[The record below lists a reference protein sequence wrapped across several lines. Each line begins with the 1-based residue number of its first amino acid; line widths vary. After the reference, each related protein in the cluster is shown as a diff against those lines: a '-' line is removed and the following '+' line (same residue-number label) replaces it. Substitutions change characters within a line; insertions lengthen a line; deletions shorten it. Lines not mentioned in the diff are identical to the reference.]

1 MAFGSERR
9 TVQNPLVKYAIE
21 AGWTYLSPDEALR
34 LRRGDSGIVLHDI
47 LIQQLQ
53 RLNSGIVDHLR
64 AEDMIRKLTSVR
76 PNIEGNFE
84 VWEYLKGLK
93 TVFVDIE
100 NRERNVKFLDP
111 ENPEANIFHVTD
123 ELRFTGEK
131 KPIRADVVFFINGIP
146 VILVETKAA
155 THIEGIAE
163 ALDQIRRYHYEGAE
177 LIAVLQLYA
186 LTHLIQFYYGATWN
200 TSRKSLYN
208 WREEQAGDFE
218 TLVKTFIAPR
228 RVLRVLTDFIMFT
241 RKDGELSKVVLRPHQ
256 MRAVERVIQ
265 RARDTKK
272 RRGLIWHTQGSGKT
286 YTMVTVAKRLIEDP
300 YFSNPTVLM
309 IVDRNELEQQLFGNL
324 EAVGFGRVEIAR
336 SKRHLIELLRSD
348 YRGLIVSMI
357 HKFEGIPPNVNT
369 RENIFVLID
378 EAHRSTGGK
387 LGNYLMGALPN
398 ATYIGFTG
406 TPIDKTAHGKG
417 TFKVFGIDDPKGYL
431 DKYSIKESIEDGT
444 TVPLHYS
451 LAPNELQVDK
461 ETLEK
466 EFLNL
471 KEIEG
476 VSDIEELNKVLDK
489 AVTLKNMLKSPD
501 RVEKIAKFVA
511 EHFREVIEPMGYK
524 AFLVAVD
531 REACALYKEAL
542 DRYLPPEY
550 SEVVISKGPNDPEE
564 LAKYHRTE
572 EQEEQIRKN
581 FRNPD
586 ALPKILIVTE
596 KLLTGFDA
604 PILYCMYL
612 DKPMRD
618 HVLLQA
624 IARVNR
630 PYEDDKGRRKPAGFV
645 LDFVGIFDNLEKAL
659 AFDSEDVKG
668 VIEGIDVL
676 KEHFVAL
683 IEDGRKNYLI
693 LVDGKDADK
702 AAEAVL
708 EYFRNKEMRQ
718 EFYQYFRELQDV
730 YEILS
735 PDPFLRPYMKDYEE
749 LTRIYLML
757 RANYESGIPV
767 DRDFLRKT
775 AKLVQ
780 EKTETGAIQQPT
792 SLYKL
797 DEETLEKITEE
808 DKPDIVKVF
817 DLLKVIR
824 STVEAEGKYSPYL
837 IPIGERAEQIAKA
850 FEERQITT
858 QEALKQLQMLGQ
870 ERNEA
875 EKERKE
881 SNLSTEEFA
890 IYWFLKSEGIANAE
904 NIARQVAGAFTQYP
918 HWQTS
923 EEQELFLRRQLIKA
937 LLNSGV
943 QQVLDFAERI
953 MKMLERR
960 FN

>member
-1 MAFGSERR
+1 
-9 TVQNPLVKYAIE
+9 
-21 AGWTYLSPDEALR
+21 
-34 LRRGDSGIVLHDI
+34 
-47 LIQQLQ
+47 
-53 RLNSGIVDHLR
+53 
-64 AEDMIRKLTSVR
+64 
-76 PNIEGNFE
+76 
-84 VWEYLKGLK
+84 
-93 TVFVDIE
+93 
-100 NRERNVKFLDP
+100 
-111 ENPEANIFHVTD
+111 
-123 ELRFTGEK
+123 
-131 KPIRADVVFFINGIP
+131 
-146 VILVETKAA
+146 
-155 THIEGIAE
+155 
-163 ALDQIRRYHYEGAE
+163 
-177 LIAVLQLYA
+177 
-186 LTHLIQFYYGATWN
+186 
-200 TSRKSLYN
+200 
-208 WREEQAGDFE
+208 
-218 TLVKTFIAPR
+218 
-228 RVLRVLTDFIMFT
+228 
-241 RKDGELSKVVLRPHQ
+241 
-256 MRAVERVIQ
+256 
-265 RARDTKK
+265 
-272 RRGLIWHTQGSGKT
+272 
-286 YTMVTVAKRLIEDP
+286 MVTVAKRLIEDP

-357 HKFEGIPPNVNT
+357 HKFEGIPANVNT

-417 TFKVFGIDDPKGYL
+417 TFKVFGADDPKGYL

-501 RVEKIAKFVA
+501 RVEKISKFVA
-511 EHFREVIEPMGYK
+511 EHFRETVEPMGYK

-531 REACALYKEAL
+531 REACAFYKEAL
-542 DRYLPPEY
+542 DKYLPPEY
-550 SEVVISKGPNDPEE
+550 SEVVISRGPNDPEE
-564 LAKYHRTE
+564 LVKYHRTE

-612 DKPMRD
+612 DKPMCD

-676 KEHFVAL
+676 KERFVAL
-683 IEDGRKNYLI
+683 IEDGRKIYLP

-708 EYFRNKEMRQ
+708 EYFRDREIRQ
-718 EFYQYFRELQDV
+718 GFYQYFQELQDV

-749 LTRIYLML
+749 LTRIYFVL
-757 RANYESGIPV
+757 RANYESGIPI

-775 AKLVQ
+775 ARLVQ
-780 EKTETGAIQQPT
+780 EKTEAGVIQEPT
-792 SLYKL
+792 NLYKL
-797 DEETLEKITEE
+797 DEEAFKKIVNGDE
-808 DKPDIVKVF
+808 PDIVKVF
-817 DLLKVIR
+817 NLLKAIR
-824 STVEAEGKYSPYL
+824 NLVDTEGQNFPYL
-837 IPIGERAEQIAKA
+837 IPIGERAEQIAKS

-858 QEALKQLQMLGQ
+858 QEALKQSKNTTQ
-870 ERNEA
+870 EIFDA
-875 EKERKE
+875 DKEKKK

-890 IYWFLKSEGIANAE
+890 IYWFLKREGIANAE
-904 NIARQVAGAFTQYP
+904 NIARQAADAFTQYP

-923 EEQELFLRRQLIKA
+923 KDQELSLRRQLIKV
-937 LLNSGV
+937 LLSSGV
-943 QQVLDFAERI
+943 QQVLDFTERI

-960 FN
+960 FD